1 MIKRPSRGTFVDPFA
16 RDLMRSALPTRRMPD
31 TSRMRG
37 SRRVARIASAP
48 MVALGVGL
56 LSKVAAGGFG
66 LGVATA
72 VAVVVGVPSI
82 RTRLLPP
89 ARVSI
94 ETSVSAAGPT
104 ARVSPI
110 AEPPARTIE
119 PSIDTATP
127 TPVSTPPRFAP
138 RIASEPRALQSVPTE
153 SPPPP
158 TSSLAIP
165 VERGISAEVGILL
178 DARRKLET
186 DPLQAIALLARHSG
200 DFPAGELAM
209 EREVLMI
216 EALDRTGQRADAQ
229 RRAHELLARSP
240 NAFYA
245 ARLKELIARH

>member
-1 MIKRPSRGTFVDPFA
+1 MTKPPSRGAFADPFA
-16 RDLMRSALPTRRMPD
+16 RDLLRSGLPTRAMPD

-37 SRRVARIASAP
+37 ARRVARIAAAP

-56 LSKVAAGGFG
+56 MSKAAAAGFG

-72 VAVVVGVPSI
+72 VAVVVGVPSV

-89 ARVSI
+89 ALVPI
-94 ETSVSAAGPT
+94 ET
-104 ARVSPI
+104 ARVEPVVKPPAPAI
-110 AEPPARTIE
+110 EARAIDPTPEPPVPAAPRVRPHAVAEPPAL
-119 PSIDTATP
+119 P
-127 TPVSTPPRFAP
+127 STPIENAP
-138 RIASEPRALQSVPTE
+138 QPIHPVET
-153 SPPPP
+153 
-158 TSSLAIP
+158 P

-186 DPLQAIALLARHSG
+186 DPTQAIALLARHSG

-216 EALDRTGQRADAQ
+216 EALDRTGQRTEAL

-245 ARLKELIARH
+245 ARLKELIARR